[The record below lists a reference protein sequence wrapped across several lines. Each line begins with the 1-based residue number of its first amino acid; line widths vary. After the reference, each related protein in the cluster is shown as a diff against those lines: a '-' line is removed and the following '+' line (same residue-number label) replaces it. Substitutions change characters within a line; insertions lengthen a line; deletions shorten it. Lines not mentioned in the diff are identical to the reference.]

1 MSKKK
6 IDITNIE
13 INNIDLNLIK
23 DFIDMYDDCQE
34 KFNEYNE
41 LCNSLRNDERI
52 KEHNNEEL
60 ETTIKNIII
69 KIINETSSC
78 KDKTKLQTLKE
89 EYEKYNSAQ
98 FELKKYNNI
107 IKIYNNM
114 YAGDLSKYFNNNEI
128 DTRINE
134 YVDEKYKE
142 YTEEEK
148 EEQRKIEKNIYLK
161 REKSTITQIYINIKY
176 LYEVCSKI
184 YENTSKTKRKKGLI
198 SMIKTK
204 IQKLKLK
211 KSITEIDQDYVKD
224 NEIHLAKIKSNQTT
238 FIDLDSL
245 EKNIEFYKMFK
256 DPMYKYINENNKK
269 INDARIEA
277 EEEPKEIKISENMTV
292 LTRRERIESLKQM
305 KKELEPEEIII
316 PVKTA

>member
-78 KDKTKLQTLKE
+78 KDKNKLQTLKE

-98 FELKKYNNI
+98 FELKKYNNN
-107 IKIYNNM
+107 IKI
-114 YAGDLSKYFNNNEI
+114 
-128 DTRINE
+128 
-134 YVDEKYKE
+134 
-142 YTEEEK
+142 
-148 EEQRKIEKNIYLK
+148 
-161 REKSTITQIYINIKY
+161 
-176 LYEVCSKI
+176 
-184 YENTSKTKRKKGLI
+184 
-198 SMIKTK
+198 
-204 IQKLKLK
+204 
-211 KSITEIDQDYVKD
+211 
-224 NEIHLAKIKSNQTT
+224 
-238 FIDLDSL
+238 
-245 EKNIEFYKMFK
+245 
-256 DPMYKYINENNKK
+256 
-269 INDARIEA
+269 
-277 EEEPKEIKISENMTV
+277 
-292 LTRRERIESLKQM
+292 
-305 KKELEPEEIII
+305 
-316 PVKTA
+316 